1 MQHSCSPT
9 LPRGA
14 ACPALH
20 AGLHAGMHA
29 GLHAVRCTELS
40 PARRSLALR
49 RPILP
54 PPQPLVLT
62 NGTLSFGTGLKLGL
76 GEVTSVEAD
85 LLAFELNVATAQ
97 GAVHIRVFSSDAM
110 QATSPS
116 GYS

>member
-1 MQHSCSPT
+1 
-9 LPRGA
+9 
-14 ACPALH
+14 
-20 AGLHAGMHA
+20 MHA
-29 GLHAVRCTELS
+29 GFHAVRCTELS